1 MELFFQVSFR
11 FYSSLTFF
19 HSSLPPSLPHFLPF
33 LSFLP
38 PSFSP
43 SLPPSEVYDP
53 LCAAI
58 AEVPMPCKSRQLRSC
73 RCRQVRDRGPP
84 CTALWC
90 TVQHCTKSYC
100 GILYSTVPHCAVL
113 CGAVM
118 YCSALSC
125 IVIQCAGLTCSALHC
140 TASAGGRIWRI
151 SCTYLWATS
160 GLE

>member
-1 MELFFQVSFR
+1 MELFFQISLRFSPSF
-11 FYSSLTFF
+11 TFF
-19 HSSLPPSLPHFLPF
+19 HSSLPPPLPRFLPF
-33 LSFLP
+33 LSF
-38 PSFSP
+38 
-43 SLPPSEVYDP
+43 LPPSEVYDP

-90 TVQHCTKSYC
+90 TVSHCTKSYC

-113 CGAVM
+113 CCAVL

-125 IVIQCAGLTCSALHC
+125 IVIQCAGLTFSALHR
-140 TASAGGRIWRI
+140 TASAGGRVWRT
-151 SCTYLWATS
+151 SCTRMWATS
-160 GLE
+160 ERIRCK